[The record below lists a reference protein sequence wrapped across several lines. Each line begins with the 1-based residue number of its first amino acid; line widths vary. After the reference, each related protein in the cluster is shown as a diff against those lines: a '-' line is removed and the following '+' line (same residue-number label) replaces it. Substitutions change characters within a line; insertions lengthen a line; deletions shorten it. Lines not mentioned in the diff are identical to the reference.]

1 MSPRLRRMSGDQ
13 VISVFR
19 GFGFESAGQ
28 SGSHVK
34 LIRVTDQGDR
44 QTLTIPKHK
53 ELDAGTLQAIVRQA
67 GRYVD
72 IHVLKQHFYTA

>member
-1 MSPRLRRMSGDQ
+1 MSGDE
-13 VISVFR
+13 VIGVFR
-19 GFGFESAGQ
+19 DLGFEISGQ

-34 LIRVTDQGDR
+34 LIRVTGEGNR

-72 IHVLKQHFYTA
+72 QQVLRQHFYTP